1 MIYFN
6 KCFHEIPFSCIFRKK
21 CKKKNF
27 IKMTAIFIPVCF
39 KYPISFIIRFTELK
53 MHSYARNMNSNRKF
67 IIKYVETENFD
78 LFSKQNGD
86 FF

>member
-1 MIYFN
+1 
-6 KCFHEIPFSCIFRKK
+6 
-21 CKKKNF
+21 
-27 IKMTAIFIPVCF
+27 MTAIFIPVCF
-39 KYPISFIIRFTELK
+39 KYSISFIIRFTELK